1 MLKEIIAIL
10 EKMNETNLEIVL
22 GFVQQL
28 HK

>member
-1 MLKEIIAIL
+1 MLKEIISAL

-28 HK
+28 NG